1 MNVRF
6 ARPSVSNLMFCLFG
20 RSVHPE
26 LFDVYAETILQK
38 DQYTAVV
45 RICEAG
51 HTVEFRGGRNVLTE
65 VATTVQQ
72 PLPQQRRLLEKKLRG
87 QREESVEFNGGLRYQ
102 VSYQLEQLDPE
113 VFLNF
118 NEELL
123 IDSTRAEIAHR
134 FPTGNRL
141 DPGPL
146 SLIRIDACTHSLLI
160 HAYHT
165 FPESSA
171 VVKTQSLFEL

>member
-6 ARPSVSNLMFCLFG
+6 ARPSISNLIFCLYG

-26 LFDVYAETILQK
+26 LFSIYAETSVQQDRYHAQI
-38 DQYTAVV
+38 

-51 HTVEFRGGRNVLTE
+51 HTVEFRDGQNVVTE
-65 VATTVQQ
+65 VTTVRDQ
-72 PLPQQRRLLEKKLRG
+72 PLPQQKRIVERKLRG
-87 QREESVEFNGGLRYQ
+87 QREESSEFSGGLRYQ

-123 IDSTRAEIAHR
+123 LDCAQAEVSHR
-134 FPTGNRL
+134 FPAGNRL

-146 SLIRIDACTHSLLI
+146 SLIRVDACTRSLLI

-165 FPESSA
+165 FPENCA